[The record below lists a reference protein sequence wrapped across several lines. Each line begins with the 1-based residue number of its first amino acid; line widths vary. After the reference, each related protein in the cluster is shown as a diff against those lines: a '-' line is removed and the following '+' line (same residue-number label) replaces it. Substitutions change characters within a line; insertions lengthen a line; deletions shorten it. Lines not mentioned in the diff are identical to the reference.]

1 MKWLGGK
8 DSQADP
14 RVASHD
20 KNANNAPRIPS
31 LANSQI
37 SSGLL
42 HRELAIAR
50 EVQKASFPQPPP
62 VIPGLTCA
70 IYYKPAH
77 SLGGDYYDFLSLMKG
92 AWGIA
97 IGDVSGKGI
106 GAALVMASLQGS
118 LRAQTWQP
126 RSEPETLMANVNRLV
141 WDSSP
146 LHFFVSLFYAE
157 YQPESRALKYVNA
170 GHNPP
175 IVLRRNND
183 QYVLVR
189 LAPQC
194 VPVGLIEDATFTST
208 TFQLEIDDVL
218 IAYTDGIT
226 ESENSDGKAFG
237 DKRLERVLGE
247 WCTQDPHEILQ
258 RILDEVFTHCAG
270 YPPTDDITL
279 LVMRVHA

>member
-1 MKWLGGK
+1 MTWPIAEDDGR
-8 DSQADP
+8 ADKAA
-14 RVASHD
+14 R
-20 KNANNAPRIPS
+20 
-31 LANSQI
+31 I
-37 SSGLL
+37 SSLRKSEVETL
-42 HRELAIAR
+42 WSRHDMAIAR
-50 EVQKASFPQPPP
+50 EVQRASFPQPPP

-77 SLGGDYYDFLSLMKG
+77 SLGGDYYDFLSLQKG

-106 GAALVMASLQGS
+106 GAALVVASLQGS

-146 LHFFVSLFYAE
+146 LHFFASLFYAE
-157 YQPESRALKYVNA
+157 YQPESRALNYVNA

-175 IVLRRNND
+175 IVLRRNDD

-189 LAPQC
+189 LKPQC
-194 VPVGLIEDATFTST
+194 VPVGLIEDSTFTST

-218 IAYTDGIT
+218 IAYTDGVT
-226 ESENSDGKAFG
+226 ESENSAGEAFG
-237 DKRLERVLGE
+237 DKRLARALGE
-247 WCTQDPHEILQ
+247 RCSQDPHEILQ
-258 RILDEVFTHCAG
+258 HIVDEVLAHCGG